1 MDATPGSRFGGLA
14 HLDGVDSTPGSGC
27 GGPAHLDA
35 VDSSGK
41 VCGSIFCLVMKNI
54 FFLHILSYCFVC
66 LLAKMLTVLTC
77 SLYKS
82 HRMFRAT
89 QFAC

>member
-1 MDATPGSRFGGLA
+1 MDATPGSRFGGPA
-14 HLDGVDSTPGSGC
+14 HLDG
-27 GGPAHLDA
+27 

-54 FFLHILSYCFVC
+54 YFLHSLSYCFVY
-66 LLAKMLTVLTC
+66 LLAEMLTVLTC

-82 HRMFRAT
+82 HRMVQGYT
-89 QFAC
+89 VSMLTLVKPEDV